1 MEIAKMVDKSE
12 VETDNTNSKNKG
24 GGHQLM
30 FESVLELVGKK
41 IVVQTQPNL
50 NEINLPLKR

>member
-1 MEIAKMVDKSE
+1 MDIAKMVDKSE
-12 VETDNTNSKNKG
+12 VKTDNNSKNKG

-30 FESVLELVGKK
+30 FESVLELVRKK

>member
-1 MEIAKMVDKSE
+1 MVDKSE
-12 VETDNTNSKNKG
+12 VETDNNNSKNKG

-30 FESVLELVGKK
+30 FESVLELVRRK

-50 NEINLPLKR
+50 NEINLPLKP

>member
-1 MEIAKMVDKSE
+1 MDIDKMEDKSE
-12 VETDNTNSKNKG
+12 VKTDNNNSKNKG

-30 FESVLELVGKK
+30 FESVLELVRRK

-50 NEINLPLKR
+50 NENNLPLKP